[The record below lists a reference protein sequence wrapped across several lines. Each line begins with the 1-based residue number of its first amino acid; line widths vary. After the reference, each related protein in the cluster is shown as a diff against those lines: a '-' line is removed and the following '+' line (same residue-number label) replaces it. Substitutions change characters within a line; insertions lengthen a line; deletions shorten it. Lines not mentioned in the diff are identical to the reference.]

1 MAVSSSLSL
10 VHNSRKLAVMAI
22 TKAQNDPV
30 QCFPTFS
37 PPSPTQDVVITP
49 LDAVQFVI
57 ARRCQAQKAAIG
69 LFIRAT
75 FQEFL
80 S

>member
-37 PPSPTQDVVITP
+37 PPLPTQDVVITP

-57 ARRCQAQKAAIG
+57 ARRCQLIQRTQCCSISNG
-69 LFIRAT
+69 R
-75 FQEFL
+75 
-80 S
+80 SV

>member
-37 PPSPTQDVVITP
+37 PPSPTQDVVFTS

-57 ARRCQAQKAAIG
+57 ARRCQAPLGKH
-69 LFIRAT
+69 
-75 FQEFL
+75 
-80 S
+80 